1 MEIILAE
8 KMGFCFG
15 VRRTVNETQKLVD
28 NNINNALT
36 FGPIIHNND
45 VISYFKEKGI
55 TYINDLEELKNY
67 LKENK
72 VETIVIRTHG
82 VKKEVL
88 EEIKKM
94 ELKVVNGT
102 CPYVTKVH
110 KIVEKMSK
118 EGYPILII
126 GKSDHPEII
135 GVTGYI
141 ENNVPYFVVSDE
153 DDLNKIDFSKIKKIA
168 VVSQTTEKIEKVQKI
183 VSKLISFIPE
193 VRYFKTICYATDEN
207 QEAVHKLAPNV
218 DVMIVIGGKNS
229 SNTRKLFEIAKK
241 YCDKSYHIENE
252 KDLDIN
258 WFKPH
263 YKVGVT
269 AGASTPDWVI
279 NKVVDKLKEFS
290 NILENKESNFN
301 TIISRSLHLIQGGDE
316 LIKNK

>member
-15 VRRTVNETQKLVD
+15 VKRTVNETQKLVD
-28 NNINNALT
+28 QNLTNAIT

-45 VISYFKEKGI
+45 VISYFNQKGI
-55 TYINDLEELKNY
+55 TYVNNLEELKQK
-67 LKENK
+67 LIEKK
-72 VETIVIRTHG
+72 IDTVVVRTHG
-82 VKKEVL
+82 IRRDIL
-88 EEIKKM
+88 EEIKKLN
-94 ELKVVNGT
+94 LKVINGT

-126 GKSDHPEII
+126 GKADHPEII

-141 ENNVPYFVVSDE
+141 ENNVPYFIVKDE
-153 DDLNKIDFSKIKKIA
+153 EDLNQIDFSKIKKIV
-168 VVSQTTEKIEKVQKI
+168 VVSQTTEKIEKVQRI

-207 QEAVHKLAPNV
+207 QEAVHKLAPKV

-229 SNTRKLFEIAKK
+229 SNTKKLFEIAKK
-241 YCDKSYHIENE
+241 YCQRSYHIENE
-252 KDLDIN
+252 KELDIN
-258 WFKPH
+258 WFN
-263 YKVGVT
+263 YNDKVGIS

-279 NKVVDKLKEFS
+279 SNVINKIKEFS
-290 NILENKESNFN
+290 NILQNS
-301 TIISRSLHLIQGGDE
+301 II
-316 LIKNK
+316 KT

>member
-15 VRRTVNETQKLVD
+15 VKRTVNETQKLVD
-28 NNINNALT
+28 QNLTNAIT

-45 VISYFKEKGI
+45 VISYFNQKGI
-55 TYINDLEELKNY
+55 TYVNNLEELKQK
-67 LKENK
+67 LIEKK
-72 VETIVIRTHG
+72 IDTVVVRTHG
-82 VKKEVL
+82 IRKDTL
-88 EEIKKM
+88 EEIKKLN
-94 ELKVVNGT
+94 LKVINGT

-126 GKSDHPEII
+126 GKADHPEII

-141 ENNVPYFVVSDE
+141 ENNVPYFIVKDE
-153 DDLNKIDFSKIKKIA
+153 EDLNQIDFSKIKKIV

-207 QEAVHKLAPNV
+207 QEAVHKLAPEV

-229 SNTRKLFEIAKK
+229 SNTKKLFEIAKK
-241 YCDKSYHIENE
+241 YCQRSYHIENE
-252 KDLDIN
+252 KELDIN
-258 WFKPH
+258 WFN
-263 YKVGVT
+263 YNDKVGIS

-279 NKVVDKLKEFS
+279 SNVINKIKEFS
-290 NILENKESNFN
+290 NILQNS
-301 TIISRSLHLIQGGDE
+301 II
-316 LIKNK
+316 KT

>member
-15 VRRTVNETQKLVD
+15 VKRTVNETQKLVD
-28 NNINNALT
+28 QNLTNAIT

-45 VISYFKEKGI
+45 VISYFNQKGI
-55 TYINDLEELKNY
+55 TYVNNLEELKQK
-67 LKENK
+67 LIEKK
-72 VETIVIRTHG
+72 IDTVVVRTHG
-82 VKKEVL
+82 IRKDTL
-88 EEIKKM
+88 EEIKKLN
-94 ELKVVNGT
+94 LKVINGT

-126 GKSDHPEII
+126 GKADHPEII

-141 ENNVPYFVVSDE
+141 ENNVPYFIVKDE
-153 DDLNKIDFSKIKKIA
+153 EDLNQIDFSKIKKIV

-207 QEAVHKLAPNV
+207 QEAVHKLAPEV

-229 SNTRKLFEIAKK
+229 SNTKKLFEIAKK
-241 YCDKSYHIENE
+241 YCQRSYHIENE
-252 KDLDIN
+252 KELDIN
-258 WFKPH
+258 WFN
-263 YKVGVT
+263 YNDKVGIS

-279 NKVVDKLKEFS
+279 SNVINKIKEFS
-290 NILENKESNFN
+290 NILQNN
-301 TIISRSLHLIQGGDE
+301 II
-316 LIKNK
+316 KT

>member
-15 VRRTVNETQKLVD
+15 VKRTVNETQKLVD
-28 NNINNALT
+28 QNLTNAIT

-45 VISYFKEKGI
+45 VISYFNQKGI
-55 TYINDLEELKNY
+55 TYVNNLEELKQK
-67 LKENK
+67 LIEKK
-72 VETIVIRTHG
+72 IDTVVVRTHG
-82 VKKEVL
+82 IRKDTL
-88 EEIKKM
+88 EEIKKLN
-94 ELKVVNGT
+94 LKVINGT

-126 GKSDHPEII
+126 GKADHPEII

-141 ENNVPYFVVSDE
+141 ENNVPYFIVKDE
-153 DDLNKIDFSKIKKIA
+153 EDLNQIDFSKIKKIV

-207 QEAVHKLAPNV
+207 QEAVHKLAPEV

-229 SNTRKLFEIAKK
+229 SNTKKLFEIAKK
-241 YCDKSYHIENE
+241 YCQRSYHIENE
-252 KDLDIN
+252 KELDIN
-258 WFKPH
+258 WFN
-263 YKVGVT
+263 YNDKVGIS

-279 NKVVDKLKEFS
+279 SNVINKIKEFS
-290 NILENKESNFN
+290 NILQNS
-301 TIISRSLHLIQGGDE
+301 IIE
-316 LIKNK
+316 M

>member
-15 VRRTVNETQKLVD
+15 VKRTVNETQKLVD
-28 NNINNALT
+28 QNITDAIT

-45 VISYFKEKGI
+45 VISYFNQRGI
-55 TYINDLEELKNY
+55 TYVNDLQELKQKLIEKKINT
-67 LKENK
+67 
-72 VETIVIRTHG
+72 VVVRTHG
-82 VKKEVL
+82 IRKDVL
-88 EEIKKM
+88 EEIKKLN
-94 ELKVVNGT
+94 LKVINGT

-126 GKSDHPEII
+126 GKADHPEII

-141 ENNVPYFVVSDE
+141 ENNVPYFIVKDE
-153 DDLNKIDFSKIKKIA
+153 EDLNEIDFSKIKKMA

-207 QEAVHKLAPNV
+207 QDAVHKLAPKV
-218 DVMIVIGGKNS
+218 DVMIIIGGKNS
-229 SNTRKLFEIAKK
+229 SNTKKLFEIAKK
-241 YCDKSYHIENE
+241 YCQRSYHIENE
-252 KDLDIN
+252 KELDIS
-258 WFKPH
+258 WFN
-263 YKVGVT
+263 YNDKVGIS

-279 NKVVDKLKEFS
+279 SNVIHKIKEFS
-290 NILENKESNFN
+290 NIFENNK
-301 TIISRSLHLIQGGDE
+301 
-316 LIKNK
+316 IKT